1 MLVCTGDME
10 SLMEDASWIE
20 LASIEVAEHTST
32 HSSLL
37 VASNP
42 QIDLLTVHRAN
53 PETLPTFSITNEG
66 GATFSG
72 KIEIVAIKAFSE
84 TFFQAK
90 EEHMSLAQGE
100 TKVLSPELTANSSLY
115 TNAEL
120 FPDGIYYIVI
130 REQGFWDPIDLFG
143 DYYYRIRL
151 ITDLSSSDIAGKDVS
166 TIVLYPNPAHDYVH
180 VAIPPTYAGST
191 LRLFD
196 IQGRMQLSTKI
207 ESADMRL
214 DVERL
219 PKGTYIVVVEDM
231 VGKLFIR

>member
-1 MLVCTGDME
+1 
-10 SLMEDASWIE
+10 
-20 LASIEVAEHTST
+20 
-32 HSSLL
+32 
-37 VASNP
+37 
-42 QIDLLTVHRAN
+42 
-53 PETLPTFSITNEG
+53 
-66 GATFSG
+66 
-72 KIEIVAIKAFSE
+72 
-84 TFFQAK
+84 
-90 EEHMSLAQGE
+90 MSLAQGE